1 MHNELLSANQL
12 LSALGY
18 VWPETRNQSRVLE
31 CSNPVGHP
39 RKRIT
44 CRFTAFDRVW
54 RMEIATTVDSKF
66 YLLRSLRWSNCV
78 AEHVGAQRVVPSY
91 KHGSY
96 ENWYL
101 SICEERSGARWFEG
115 EPPDWT
121 AKLGPQ
127 TDQLRLSDHVFS
139 LIESGMLCAW
149 PDKLHSH
156 IRQLDA
162 YFQWKDA
169 LHRLPTVK
177 LTVEHGDLA
186 PNNILHTKDGLQL
199 VDFEFA
205 KPDQVAG
212 YDLYANARCRKAR
225 RPALPPELLHYMEC
239 KWNLCHAINREWES
253 QCVGALTDRTKAGSI
268 QFKLNENESET
279 VVICP
284 LLDHGKALFDITTV
298 HQLNT
303 LSSSQAALL
312 ANRWH
317 MDRQA
322 VHVFNMALSS
332 PLLPCLERF
341 SLSNIMAQSASHGR
355 ALRTMRRIVSGKQLF
370 TRVRCARGQL
380 DSVSVCYGSLFDHMR
395 RMPQRRPL

>member
-1 MHNELLSANQL
+1 MQNEPFTASQVLTALSC
-12 LSALGY
+12 
-18 VWPETRNQSRVLE
+18 VWPETKNQSQVLE
-31 CSNPVGHP
+31 WSNPIGHP

-44 CRFTAFDRVW
+44 CRFTAFDRTW
-54 RMEIATTVDSKF
+54 RMEIAATYDSKF

-78 AEHVGAQRVVPSY
+78 ATHVGAQRVVTPC
-91 KHGSY
+91 KHGPY

-121 AKLGPQ
+121 AKLGPR
-127 TDQLRLSDHVFS
+127 TDPLRLSHHVFS
-139 LIESGMLCAW
+139 LIESGLLCAW
-149 PDKLHSH
+149 PDKLHAH

-162 YFQWKDA
+162 YFRWKDA
-169 LHRLPTVK
+169 LHRLPSVK

-186 PNNILHTKDGLQL
+186 PNNILHTEDGLQL

-225 RPALPPELLHYMEC
+225 RPALSPELLHYMEC

-253 QCVGALTDRTKAGSI
+253 HCVGALTDRSEAGSI
-268 QFKLNENESET
+268 QFKLNDNKSET
-279 VVICP
+279 VVIGRVF
-284 LLDHGKALFDITTV
+284 DRSIALFDTTTV
-298 HQLNT
+298 HQLNA
-303 LSSSQAALL
+303 LSHSQAALL

-317 MDRQA
+317 ADRQA
-322 VHVFNMALSS
+322 VYVLNMAPSS

-341 SLSNIMAQSASHGR
+341 SLSNIMAKT
-355 ALRTMRRIVSGKQLF
+355 ALRGPVLRTIRRIVSGKQLF
-370 TRVRCARGQL
+370 ACIRRDRRQQ

-395 RMPQRRPL
+395 RMPQRKPL